1 MAKIL
6 LVEDNEMNRDML
18 SRRLVRRG
26 YEVAIALDGEQ
37 GLAMARSESPALI
50 LMDMS
55 LPGIDGW
62 EATRQL
68 KAAPET
74 STIPVIALTAHA
86 MSGDREK
93 AVAAGCDDFDTKPVD
108 LARLLEELPAG
119 DKTELAAGLT
129 ALRADARQL
138 LTLLNEVL
146 ARGQT
151 GPPDLAA
158 ARGTLGPPLER
169 VRSAGD
175 TLRRRA
181 AESGAASLLADLER
195 ICSATER
202 LDTLLGHGRAPAQE
216 TVPPA
221 ASTEPGDAAPAHKG
235 VILVVDDNDDNRDM
249 LSRRLRRQNYEVL
262 TAAGGR
268 AALGLL
274 AAAPVDLVLLDVM
287 MPDLD
292 GYAVLQQLKAD
303 PALRDIPVLMIS
315 ALDDLD
321 SVVRCIQ
328 LGADDYLGKP
338 FEPVLLQARIGA
350 CLEKK
355 RLHDQEERH
364 RRELAAFNQ
373 TLERRVAEQVAQ
385 LEQLGRLKRFFSPQ
399 LAELIVAGGT
409 DDPLQTHRRE
419 VTVVFLDLRGF
430 TALAETAEPEEVMG
444 MLREYHAE
452 MGRLIMAHEGT
463 LERFTGDG
471 MMVFF
476 NDPVEVPNPAE
487 RAIRMAVAMR
497 DLIASLSVSWRK
509 RGWELALKVGIAQG
523 YATIGAIGFE
533 GRMDYGAIGNV
544 TNLAARLCGEAE
556 GGQILVS
563 ARVASAVE
571 SIIDA
576 ENLGPLTLKG
586 LARPVPIW
594 SVRGLV

>member
-1 MAKIL
+1 MSIDPAAQLRHELRTPLNHIIGYA
-6 LVEDNEMNRDML
+6 EM
-18 SRRLVRRG
+18 
-26 YEVAIALDGEQ
+26 
-37 GLAMARSESPALI
+37 
-50 LMDMS
+50 
-55 LPGIDGW
+55 
-62 EATRQL
+62 
-68 KAAPET
+68 
-74 STIPVIALTAHA
+74 
-86 MSGDREK
+86 
-93 AVAAGCDDFDTKPVD
+93 
-108 LARLLEELPAG
+108 LLEELEAG
-119 DKTELAAGLT
+119 DKPELAAGLT
-129 ALRADARQL
+129 ALRTDARQL
-138 LTLLNEVL
+138 LGLLNEVL

-158 ARGTLGPPLER
+158 ARGTLGPPLAR
-169 VRSAGD
+169 VRSTGD
-175 TLRRRA
+175 ALRRRA
-181 AESGAASLLADLER
+181 AEGGAASLLADLER

-216 TVPPA
+216 TVSPA
-221 ASTEPGDAAPAHKG
+221 ASAEPGDAAPAHKG

-274 AAAPVDLVLLDVM
+274 AASPVDLVLLDVM

-328 LGADDYLGKP
+328 MGADDYLGKP

-373 TLERRVAEQVAQ
+373 TLEQRVAEQVAQ

-399 LAELIVAGGT
+399 LAELIVAGGAG
-409 DDPLQTHRRE
+409 DPLKTHRRD
-419 VTVVFLDLRGF
+419 VTVVFVDLRGF
-430 TALAETAEPEEVMG
+430 TAFAETAEPEEVMG

-452 MGRLIMAHEGT
+452 MGRLILAHEGT

-497 DLIASLSVSWRK
+497 DLIAGLGVGWRK
-509 RGWELALKVGIAQG
+509 RGWDLDLKVGIAQG

-533 GRMDYGAIGNV
+533 GRWDYGAIGTV
-544 TNLAARLCGEAE
+544 TNLAFRLCGDARP
-556 GGQILVS
+556 GQILIS
-563 ARVASAVE
+563 SRVLGAVE
-571 SIIDA
+571 ELVEGEPMGEVA
-576 ENLGPLTLKG
+576 LKG
-586 LARPVPIW
+586 FLKPVPVFNV
-594 SVRGLV
+594 VRLKSG

>member
-1 MAKIL
+1 VSIDPAAQLRHELRTPLNHIIGYA
-6 LVEDNEMNRDML
+6 EM
-18 SRRLVRRG
+18 
-26 YEVAIALDGEQ
+26 
-37 GLAMARSESPALI
+37 
-50 LMDMS
+50 
-55 LPGIDGW
+55 
-62 EATRQL
+62 
-68 KAAPET
+68 
-74 STIPVIALTAHA
+74 
-86 MSGDREK
+86 
-93 AVAAGCDDFDTKPVD
+93 
-108 LARLLEELPAG
+108 LLEELEAG
-119 DKTELAAGLT
+119 DKPELASGLT
-129 ALRADARQL
+129 ALRTDARQL
-138 LTLLNEVL
+138 LALLNEVL

-158 ARGTLGPPLER
+158 ARGMLGPPLER
-169 VRSAGD
+169 VRSSGD
-175 TLRRRA
+175 ALRRRA
-181 AESGAASLLADLER
+181 AEGGATSLLSDLER

-202 LDTLLGHGRAPAQE
+202 LDALLGHDSARAQE

-221 ASTEPGDAAPAHKG
+221 VSTKPGDAPGHKG

-268 AALGLL
+268 AALGML
-274 AAAPVDLVLLDVM
+274 AASPVDLVLLDVM

-328 LGADDYLGKP
+328 MGAEDYLGKP

-373 TLERRVAEQVAQ
+373 TLERRVAEQVAHI
-385 LEQLGRLKRFFSPQ
+385 EQLGRLKRFFSPQ

-409 DDPLQTHRRE
+409 ADPLKTHRRE
-419 VTVVFLDLRGF
+419 VTVVFVDLRGF
-430 TALAETAEPEEVMG
+430 TAFAETAEPEEIMG

-497 DLIASLSVSWRK
+497 DLIAGLSLSWRK
-509 RGWELALKVGIAQG
+509 RGWELSLKVGIAQG

-556 GGQILVS
+556 GGQILIS
-563 ARVASAVE
+563 ARVAAAVE
-571 SIIDA
+571 NLIDA
-576 ENLGPLTLKG
+576 ESLGPLTLRG
-586 LARPVPIW
+586 LARPVAIW
-594 SVRGLV
+594 SVRGLR